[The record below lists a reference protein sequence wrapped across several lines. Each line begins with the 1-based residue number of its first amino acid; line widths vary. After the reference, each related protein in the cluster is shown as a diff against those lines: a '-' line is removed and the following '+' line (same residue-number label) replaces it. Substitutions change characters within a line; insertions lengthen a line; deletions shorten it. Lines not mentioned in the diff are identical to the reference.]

1 MIIVAKFTLG
11 TIRSYKYGD
20 AGELDETNLSIL
32 KNLAKDLGIDSKKK
46 KKRRS
51 NLRQLANSTNAD
63 ALSPV
68 VEISISSDP
77 TITQFK
83 ENLPPFNKAS
93 YQLLGPS
100 KM

>member
-1 MIIVAKFTLG
+1 MATRGNLK
-11 TIRSYKYGD
+11 KK
-20 AGELDETNLSIL
+20 NLSIL

-46 KKRRS
+46 KKDDLNRDI
-51 NLRQLANSTNAD
+51 LANSTNAD

-68 VEISISSDP
+68 VEISISSDS